1 LAISVRIA
9 ILDTGLEF
17 IFIIAHRYVLTVIL
31 YFGEIKMPE
40 SFKQQLQELINRAA
54 KKTVKEFN
62 NIDEDE
68 VSEFGTDIYMFKQGC
83 EFLMPVLMKAVEQRD
98 LNHECSVGGSY
109 IKNKNNKD
117 LLNIL
122 KGEK

>member
-1 LAISVRIA
+1 MT
-9 ILDTGLEF
+9 DF
-17 IFIIAHRYVLTVIL
+17 Q
-31 YFGEIKMPE
+31 K
-40 SFKQQLQELINRAA
+40 QLQEIIDQAA

-83 EFLMPVLMKAVEQRD
+83 EFLMPVIESLIEIRNNYVNFRGLYERAPE
-98 LNHECSVGGSY
+98 LI
-109 IKNKNNKD
+109 IKNDKD

-122 KGEK
+122 KGEGK